1 MLNGRSHRGIGQRA
15 CVQTSRSLLLLR
27 TSLRNFKRIRTVCRR
42 SNISYG
48 NLSKYSDAV
57 WRPTSPLILNNSH
70 WISSN
75 VDGVGSYESNSRC
88 RDVRLQEKILL
99 SLSLIIRQ
107 LFSICEITKNNIIRF
122 SFIRYLCTI
131 WLKYSDFIVSY
142 CEKNFYLSML
152 GN

>member
-1 MLNGRSHRGIGQRA
+1 MLNGRSHRGIGQQA

-27 TSLRNFKRIRTVCRR
+27 TPEFQTYPDRVPSHR

-57 WRPTSPLILNNSH
+57 WRPTSPPILNNSH

-75 VDGVGSYESNSRC
+75 VDGAGSYEANSRC

-107 LFSICEITKNNIIRF
+107 LFNICEITKNNIIRF
-122 SFIRYLCTI
+122 SLIRYLCTI

-142 CEKNFYLSML
+142 CDKNFYLSML